1 MVGGKQYKVTKGD
14 VITTETLQ
22 VEVGDHVVLDKVL
35 LVGTKDF
42 TAIGTPLLAK
52 AKVAATIEEQTRLA
66 KVPLLSLFHFL
77 LSLPSLPSF
86 ILFFLY
92 LYIFIYFYFFVWDIH

>member
-14 VITTETLQ
+14 LITTETLQ
-22 VEVGDHVVLDKVL
+22 VEVGDHIVLDKVL

-42 TAIGTPLLAK
+42 TAVGTPLLTK

-66 KVPLLSLFHFL
+66 KVSTLF
-77 LSLPSLPSF
+77 SF
-86 ILFFLY
+86 FP
-92 LYIFIYFYFFVWDIH
+92 